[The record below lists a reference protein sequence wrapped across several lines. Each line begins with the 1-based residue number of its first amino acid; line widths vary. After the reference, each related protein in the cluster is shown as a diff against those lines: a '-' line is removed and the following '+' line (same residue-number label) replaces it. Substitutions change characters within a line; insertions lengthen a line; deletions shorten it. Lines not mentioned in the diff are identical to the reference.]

1 MAATG
6 EKARFRR
13 FVRRWGILLG
23 VCLALGVLAALDR
36 HLKRADR
43 PIGFHPADAAC
54 VAVSADFPSFCARL
68 AASDAAERFMSE
80 TPRPFEAF
88 ELAVRKATG
97 VRPTPLRW
105 SVWLGPRL
113 VWSRW
118 NHTQGIC
125 VHPGLLLRLA
135 HSLRVLGGA
144 RPNAGGLYSFAGQ
157 FYAWRDRF
165 LIISPAPEYVRAA
178 LEASPL
184 DAASFDGSDRLCMRW
199 AGGTVQISPEPNIP
213 VTGMLNTTLTPADDG
228 LLLKDDWPETAL
240 FSLTTHSLADA
251 SDICRIARRP
261 LENNSIYN
269 CLAPLTGAVR
279 DRWALES
286 PAENWPTHVAE
297 CSLAL
302 MDVDTAGTVPI
313 PEWGAMLRRASSAG
327 VSGHPWKPVIAPLA
341 PVDYAWNG
349 REGAIATLLGEK
361 FAICLAE
368 DGDRWLATSRQDL
381 MNDLL
386 ATERA
391 GARINAD
398 AALQINWDAVGRAA
412 EKILRKAGELQL
424 VPEMNAQEVD
434 VYLGKYAR
442 SIARL
447 GRLRIVAHVRH
458 DGVAF
463 EGTLVSPLEEVPARP

>member
-135 HSLRVLGGA
+135 HSLRV
-144 RPNAGGLYSFAGQ
+144 PAGRVPTPAAVFFRRQ
-157 FYAWRDRF
+157 FYAWRDRS
-165 LIISPAPEYVRAA
+165 LSSPAPEFVCRGSRGFPARRGLVRR
-178 LEASPL
+178 
-184 DAASFDGSDRLCMRW
+184 SDRLCMPL
-199 AGGTVQISPEPNIP
+199 AGGTVR
-213 VTGMLNTTLTPADDG
+213 
-228 LLLKDDWPETAL
+228 
-240 FSLTTHSLADA
+240 LA
-251 SDICRIARRP
+251 RNP
-261 LENNSIYN
+261 
-269 CLAPLTGAVR
+269 
-279 DRWALES
+279 
-286 PAENWPTHVAE
+286 
-297 CSLAL
+297 
-302 MDVDTAGTVPI
+302 
-313 PEWGAMLRRASSAG
+313 
-327 VSGHPWKPVIAPLA
+327 
-341 PVDYAWNG
+341 
-349 REGAIATLLGEK
+349 K
-361 FAICLAE
+361 F
-368 DGDRWLATSRQDL
+368 R
-381 MNDLL
+381 
-386 ATERA
+386 
-391 GARINAD
+391 
-398 AALQINWDAVGRAA
+398 
-412 EKILRKAGELQL
+412 
-424 VPEMNAQEVD
+424 
-434 VYLGKYAR
+434 
-442 SIARL
+442 
-447 GRLRIVAHVRH
+447 
-458 DGVAF
+458 
-463 EGTLVSPLEEVPARP
+463 